1 MTHNNTWSY
10 YQAAYK
16 ILKDFAPIS
25 CLIRHY
31 SLHPLLNKLN
41 HNGVPA
47 ANLYRYSFFLEN
59 SAQNFSKLAQ
69 LVQTE
74 EIFRFY
80 FFQEAFPH

>member
-1 MTHNNTWSY
+1 MDS
-10 YQAAYK
+10 
-16 ILKDFAPIS
+16 APIS
-25 CLIRHY
+25 RLIRHY

-41 HNGVPA
+41 RDGVPA

-59 SAQNFSKLAQ
+59 SAQKFSKLAQ